1 MRKGFFTMQRRHFL
15 QGTATTALVAP
26 LAAPSIARA
35 QAKPIKVALGWINN
49 VEYAGV
55 FLAQENGYFKDEG
68 LEVTTLPGGPNAPPP
83 PVTVASG
90 GAEIG
95 YGVWLP
101 YLDAVARGND
111 FVLVAGTFPV
121 SPLGILS
128 LPAKPI
134 LKAADIVGKKIL
146 VQGPNERTAIDATL
160 ALNNLPKQWEGVP
173 AGFSPEPLLAK
184 AGDGYTAFG
193 TNQAVTL
200 EVKMNM
206 VRGKDF
212 FFTSFDSMGYKFYT
226 NLVFVK
232 RDYLAAN
239 RATVVGFLKGVTRGW
254 IEDLKDP
261 AVAARLCV
269 TKYGKDLGLDLKQQ
283 TRQNELQYAMLKS
296 PTKPDLPLLSLDKDA
311 IEGPMMAAAKASGR
325 ENLPSVD
332 KLCDLTVMQEV
343 HAALKKS

>member
-1 MRKGFFTMQRRHFL
+1 MQRRHFL
-15 QGTATTALVAP
+15 QGTAVAAATG
-26 LAAPSIARA
+26 LAAPAIYA
-35 QAKPIKVALGWINN
+35 QAKPVRVALGWINN

-55 FLAQENGYFKDEG
+55 WIGLENGYFKEEG
-68 LEVTTLPGGPNAPPP
+68 LDVKTLPGGPNAPPP

-95 YGVWLP
+95 YGNWLP

-111 FVLVAGTFPV
+111 FVLLAGTFPV

-128 LPAKPI
+128 LPGKPI
-134 LKAADIVGKKIL
+134 LKAADIVGKKLL

-160 ALNNLPKQWEGVP
+160 ALNNLPKQWEAVP

-212 FFTSFDSMGYKFYT
+212 FFTSFDSMGYRYYT

-239 RATVVGFLKGVTRGW
+239 RPVVVGYLKGLTRGW
-254 IEDLKDP
+254 IENGKDP
-261 AVAARLCV
+261 SVAAKLCV
-269 TKYGKDLGLDLKQQ
+269 TKYGADLGLDLKQQ
-283 TRQNELQYAMLKS
+283 TRQNELQIAMLKN
-296 PTKPDLPLLSLDKDA
+296 PDKPDLPLLVLDRDTLA
-311 IEGPMMAAAKASGR
+311 GPMYAAAKASGR
-325 ENLPSVD
+325 ENLPAID
-332 KLCDLTVMQEV
+332 KLCDFSVMQEV

>member
-1 MRKGFFTMQRRHFL
+1 MQRRHFL
-15 QGTATTALVAP
+15 QGTATAALVAP

-35 QAKPIKVALGWINN
+35 QAAKPIKVALGWINN

-68 LEVTTLPGGPNAPPP
+68 LDVTTLPGGPNAPPP

-101 YLDAVARGND
+101 YLDAIARGND

-254 IEDLKDP
+254 MEDLKDP

-325 ENLPSVD
+325 ENLPPAD
-332 KLCDLTVMQEV
+332 KLCDFTVMQEV
-343 HAALKKS
+343 HAALKKG

>member
-1 MRKGFFTMQRRHFL
+1 MQRRHFL
-15 QGTATTALVAP
+15 QGTAMAAATG
-26 LAAPSIARA
+26 LAAPAVRA
-35 QAKPIKVALGWINN
+35 QAKPVRVAFGWIYN
-49 VEYAGV
+49 VEYAGIWMA
-55 FLAQENGYFKDEG
+55 LENGYFKEEG
-68 LEVTTLPGGPNAPPP
+68 LDVTTLPGGPNAPPA

-95 YGVWLP
+95 YGTWLP
-101 YLDAVARGND
+101 YLDAINRGND
-111 FVLVAGTFPV
+111 FVLLAGTFPV

-128 LPAKPI
+128 LPGKPI

-146 VQGPNERTAIDATL
+146 AQGPNERTAIDATL
-160 ALNNLPKQWEGVP
+160 ALNNLPKTWDFVP

-212 FFTSFDSMGYKFYT
+212 FFTSFDSMGYRYYT

-239 RATVVGFLKGVTRGW
+239 RPIVVGYLRGLTRGW
-254 IEDLKDP
+254 IENAKDP
-261 AVAARLCV
+261 SVAAKLCV
-269 TKYGKDLGLDLKQQ
+269 TKYGADLGLDLKQQ
-283 TRQNELQYAMLKS
+283 TRQNELQIAMLKN
-296 PTKPDLPLLSLDKDA
+296 PDKPDLPLLTLDKDTLA
-311 IEGPMMAAAKASGR
+311 GPMYAAARASGR
-325 ENLPSVD
+325 D
-332 KLCDLTVMQEV
+332 KLPEIDQLCDFSVMQEV
-343 HAALKKS
+343 HASLKKS

>member
-1 MRKGFFTMQRRHFL
+1 MQRRHFL
-15 QGTATTALVAP
+15 QGTAVAAVAAP

-128 LPAKPI
+128 LAAKPI
-134 LKAADIVGKKIL
+134 LSAADIVGKKIL

-254 IEDLKDP
+254 MENMKDP

-325 ENLPSVD
+325 ENLPSAD
-332 KLCDLTVMQEV
+332 KLCDFTVMQEV
-343 HAALKKS
+343 HAALKKT

>member
-1 MRKGFFTMQRRHFL
+1 MQRRHFL
-15 QGTATTALVAP
+15 QGTVAAAGA
-26 LAAPSIARA
+26 LAAPAVHA

-55 FLAQENGYFKDEG
+55 WMGLEKGYFKEAG
-68 LEVTTLPGGPNAPPP
+68 LDVSTLPGGPNAPPP

-90 GAEIG
+90 KAEIG
-95 YGVWLP
+95 YGNWLP
-101 YLDAVARGND
+101 YLDALARGND
-111 FVLVAGTFPV
+111 FVLCAGTFPV

-128 LPAKPI
+128 LPGKPI

-146 VQGPNERTAIDATL
+146 AQGPNERTAIDATL
-160 ALNNLPKQWEGVP
+160 ALNNLPKQWEFVP

-200 EVKMNM
+200 EVKMGM

-212 FFTSFDSMGYKFYT
+212 FFTSFDSMGYRYYT

-239 RATVVGFLKGVTRGW
+239 RPIVLGYLKGLTRGW
-254 IEDLKDP
+254 MENAKDP
-261 AVAARLCV
+261 AVAAKLCV
-269 TKYGKDLGLDLKQQ
+269 EKYGADLGLDLKQQ
-283 TRQNELQYAMLKS
+283 TRQNELQIAMLKN
-296 PTKPDLPLLSLDKDA
+296 PDKPSLPLLVLDRDTLA
-311 IEGPMMAAAKASGR
+311 GPMYAAAKASGR
-325 ENLPSVD
+325 DKLPEID
-332 KLCDLTVMQEV
+332 KLCDFSLMEEV
-343 HAALKKS
+343 HASLKKG

>member
-1 MRKGFFTMQRRHFL
+1 MQRRHFL
-15 QGTATTALVAP
+15 QGTAVAAAG
-26 LAAPSIARA
+26 LAAPAVHA
-35 QAKPIKVALGWINN
+35 QAKPVRVALGWINN

-55 FLAQENGYFKDEG
+55 WMGLENGYFKEEG
-68 LEVTTLPGGPNAPPP
+68 LDVKTLPGGPNAPPP

-95 YGVWLP
+95 YGNWLP

-111 FVLVAGTFPV
+111 FVLLAGTFPV

-128 LPAKPI
+128 LPGKPI

-146 VQGPNERTAIDATL
+146 AQGPNERTAIDATL
-160 ALNNLPKQWEGVP
+160 ALNNLPKQWEFVP

-212 FFTSFDSMGYKFYT
+212 FFTSFDSMGYRYYT
-226 NLVFVK
+226 NLVFVQ
-232 RDYLAAN
+232 RAYLAAN
-239 RATVVGFLKGVTRGW
+239 RPVVLGYLRGLTRGW
-254 IEDLKDP
+254 IENAKDP
-261 AVAARLCV
+261 AVAAKLCV
-269 TKYGKDLGLDLKQQ
+269 TKYGADLGLDLKQQ
-283 TRQNELQYAMLKS
+283 TRQNELQIAMLKN
-296 PTKPDLPLLSLDKDA
+296 PDKPDLPLLTLDKDTLA
-311 IEGPMMAAAKASGR
+311 GPMYAAARASGR
-325 ENLPSVD
+325 DKLPEID
-332 KLCDLTVMQEV
+332 KLCDFSVMQEV
-343 HAALKKS
+343 HASLKKS

>member
-1 MRKGFFTMQRRHFL
+1 MQRRHFL
-15 QGTATTALVAP
+15 HASAAAA
-26 LAAPSIARA
+26 LAAPAIARA
-35 QAKPIKVALGWINN
+35 QGKPIKVALGWINN

-55 FLAQENGYFKDEG
+55 WLGLENGYFKAEG
-68 LEVTTLPGGPNAPPP
+68 LDITTLTGGPNAPPP

-146 VQGPNERTAIDATL
+146 AQGPNERTAIDATL
-160 ALNNLPKQWEGVP
+160 ALNNLPKQWEFVP

-184 AGDGYTAFG
+184 AGDGYTAYG

-232 RDYLAAN
+232 RDYLVAN
-239 RATVVGFLKGVTRGW
+239 RATVVGFLKGLTRGW
-254 IEDLKDP
+254 MEDLKDP
-261 AVAARLCV
+261 AVAAKLCV

-296 PTKPDLPLLSLDKDA
+296 PTKPDLPLLSLDKEA

-325 ENLPSVD
+325 ENIPPVD
-332 KLCDLTVMQEV
+332 KLCDFTVMQEV

>member
-1 MRKGFFTMQRRHFL
+1 MQRRHFL
-15 QGTATTALVAP
+15 QGTAMAAATG
-26 LAAPSIARA
+26 LAAPAVWA
-35 QAKPIKVALGWINN
+35 QAKPVRVALGWINN

-55 FLAQENGYFKDEG
+55 WMGLEKGYFKEEG
-68 LEVTTLPGGPNAPPP
+68 LDVKTLPGGPNAPPP

-95 YGVWLP
+95 YGNWLP
-101 YLDAVARGND
+101 YLDALARGND

-128 LPAKPI
+128 LPGKPI
-134 LKAADIVGKKIL
+134 LKAADIIGKKIL

-160 ALNNLPKQWEGVP
+160 ALNNLPKQWEFVP

-212 FFTSFDSMGYKFYT
+212 FFTSFDSMGYRYYT

-239 RATVVGFLKGVTRGW
+239 RPIVLGYLKGLTRGW
-254 IEDLKDP
+254 MENAKDP
-261 AVAARLCV
+261 AVAAKLV
-269 TKYGKDLGLDLKQQ
+269 VDKYGADLGLDLKQQ
-283 TRQNELQYAMLKS
+283 TRQNELQTGMLKNPDK
-296 PTKPDLPLLSLDKDA
+296 PTLPLLVLDKDTIA
-311 IEGPMMAAAKASGR
+311 GPMYAAAKASGR
-325 ENLPSVD
+325 ENLPPID
-332 KLCDLTVMQEV
+332 KLCDFSLMEEV
-343 HAALKKS
+343 HASLKKG

>member
-1 MRKGFFTMQRRHFL
+1 MQRRRFL
-15 QGTATTALVAP
+15 QGTAVAAAGG
-26 LAAPSIARA
+26 LAAPAVRA
-35 QAKPIKVALGWINN
+35 QAKPVRVAIGWINN

-55 FLAQENGYFKDEG
+55 WMGLEKGYFKEEG
-68 LEVTTLPGGPNAPPP
+68 LDVKTLPGGPNAPPP

-95 YGVWLP
+95 YGNWLP
-101 YLDAVARGND
+101 YLDAINRGND

-128 LPAKPI
+128 LPGKPI

-146 VQGPNERTAIDATL
+146 AQGPNERTAIDATL
-160 ALNNLPKQWEGVP
+160 GLNKLPKQWEFVP

-184 AGDGYTAFG
+184 AGDGYTGFG

-212 FFTSFDSMGYKFYT
+212 FFTSFDSMGYRYYT

-239 RATVVGFLKGVTRGW
+239 RPIVLGYLRGLTRGW
-254 IEDLKDP
+254 MENAKDP
-261 AVAARLCV
+261 SVAAKLCV
-269 TKYGKDLGLDLKQQ
+269 TRYGADLGLDLKQQ
-283 TRQNELQYAMLKS
+283 TRQNELQIEMLKN
-296 PTKPDLPLLSLDKDA
+296 PDKPDLPLLTLDRDSLA
-311 IEGPMMAAAKASGR
+311 GPMYAAARASGR
-325 ENLPSVD
+325 ENLPD
-332 KLCDLTVMQEV
+332 IEKLCDFSVMQEV
-343 HAALKKS
+343 HASLKKG

>member
-1 MRKGFFTMQRRHFL
+1 MQRRHFL
-15 QGTATTALVAP
+15 HGTVAAAGA
-26 LAAPSIARA
+26 LAAPAVHA

-55 FLAQENGYFKDEG
+55 WMGLEKGYFKEAG
-68 LEVTTLPGGPNAPPP
+68 LDVSTLPGGPNAPPP

-90 GAEIG
+90 KAEIG
-95 YGVWLP
+95 YGNWLP
-101 YLDAVARGND
+101 YLDALARGND
-111 FVLVAGTFPV
+111 FVLCAGTFPV

-128 LPAKPI
+128 LPGKPI

-146 VQGPNERTAIDATL
+146 AQGPNERTAIDATL
-160 ALNNLPKQWEGVP
+160 ALNNLPKQWEFVP

-200 EVKMNM
+200 EVKMGM

-212 FFTSFDSMGYKFYT
+212 FFTSFDSMGYRYYT

-239 RATVVGFLKGVTRGW
+239 RPIVLGYLKGLTRGW
-254 IEDLKDP
+254 MENAKDP
-261 AVAARLCV
+261 AVAAKLCV
-269 TKYGKDLGLDLKQQ
+269 EKYGADLGLDLKQQ
-283 TRQNELQYAMLKS
+283 TRQNELQIAMLKN
-296 PTKPDLPLLSLDKDA
+296 PDKPSLPLLVLDRDTLA
-311 IEGPMMAAAKASGR
+311 GPMYAAAKASGR
-325 ENLPSVD
+325 DKLPEID
-332 KLCDLTVMQEV
+332 KLCDFSLMEEV
-343 HAALKKS
+343 HASLKKG

>member
-1 MRKGFFTMQRRHFL
+1 MQRRHFL
-15 QGTATTALVAP
+15 QAGMAAAGA
-26 LAAPSIARA
+26 LAAPAVQA
-35 QAKPIKVALGWINN
+35 QAKPVRVAIGWINN

-55 FLAQENGYFKDEG
+55 WMGLEKGYFKAEG
-68 LEVTTLPGGPNAPPP
+68 LDVTTLPGGPNAPQP

-90 GAEIG
+90 KAEIG
-95 YGVWLP
+95 YGNWLP
-101 YLDAVARGND
+101 YLDAISRGND

-128 LPAKPI
+128 LPGKPI

-146 VQGPNERTAIDATL
+146 AQGPNERTAIDATL
-160 ALNNLPKQWEGVP
+160 ALNHLPKQWEFVP

-200 EVKMNM
+200 EVKMGM

-212 FFTSFDSMGYKFYT
+212 FFTSFDSMGYRYYT

-239 RATVVGFLKGVTRGW
+239 RPIVVGYLKGLTRGW
-254 IEDLKDP
+254 MENARDP
-261 AVAARLCV
+261 AVAAKLV
-269 TKYGKDLGLDLKQQ
+269 VDKYGADLGLDLKQQ
-283 TRQNELQYAMLKS
+283 TRQNQLQIEMLKN
-296 PTKPDLPLLSLDKDA
+296 PDKPDLPLLVLDRETLA
-311 IEGPMMAAAKASGR
+311 GPMYAAAKASGR
-325 ENLPSVD
+325 ENLPPID
-332 KLCDLTVMQEV
+332 KLCDYSVMEEV

>member
-1 MRKGFFTMQRRHFL
+1 MQRRHFL
-15 QGTATTALVAP
+15 QGTAMAAATG
-26 LAAPSIARA
+26 LAAPAVWA
-35 QAKPIKVALGWINN
+35 QAKPVRVALGWINN

-55 FLAQENGYFKDEG
+55 WMALENGYFKEEG
-68 LEVTTLPGGPNAPPP
+68 LDVKTLPGGPNAPPP

-95 YGVWLP
+95 YGTWLP
-101 YLDAVARGND
+101 YLDAINRGND

-146 VQGPNERTAIDATL
+146 AQGPNERTAIDATL
-160 ALNNLPKQWEGVP
+160 ALNNLPKTWDFVP
-173 AGFSPEPLLAK
+173 AGFSPEPLLSK
-184 AGDGYTAFG
+184 AGDGYTAYG

-212 FFTSFDSMGYKFYT
+212 FFTSFDSMGYKSFA

-232 RDYLAAN
+232 REYLQAE
-239 RATVVGFLKGVTRGW
+239 RATVVKFLRGLTRGW
-254 IEDLKDP
+254 TEDLKDP
-261 AVAARLCV
+261 AVAAKLAV
-269 TKYGKDLGLDLKQQ
+269 NKYGADLGLDLKQQ
-283 TRQNELQYAMLKS
+283 TRQNELQYEMLKN
-296 PTKPDLPLLSLDKDA
+296 PDKPGAPLLTLDRDT
-311 IEGPMMAAAKASGR
+311 IGGPMYAAAKASGR
-325 ENLPSVD
+325 DKLPEVD
-332 KLCDLTVMQEV
+332 KLCDFSVMTEV
-343 HAALKKS
+343 HASLKKS

>member
-1 MRKGFFTMQRRHFL
+1 MQRRHFL
-15 QGTATTALVAP
+15 QGTAAMAASAMVLGAPTAR
-26 LAAPSIARA
+26 S
-35 QAKPIKVALGWINN
+35 QGKPIRVALGWINN

-55 FLAQENGYFKDEG
+55 WMALENGYFKDEG
-68 LEVTTLPGGPNAPPP
+68 LDVKTLPGGPNAPPP
-83 PVTVASG
+83 PVTVAAG
-90 GAEIG
+90 NAEIG

-101 YLDAVARGND
+101 YLDAIARGND

-128 LPAKPI
+128 LKDKPI

-160 ALNNLPKQWEGVP
+160 ALNNLPKQWDPVP

-184 AGDGYTAFG
+184 AGDGYTAYG

-212 FFTSFDSMGYKFYT
+212 HFTSFDSMGYKFYT

-232 RDYLAAN
+232 RDWLAAN
-239 RATVVGFLKGVTRGW
+239 RPVVVGFLRALTRGW
-254 IEDLKDP
+254 MEDLKDP
-261 AVAARLCV
+261 AVAAKLCV
-269 TKYGKDLGLDLKQQ
+269 TKYGADLGLDLNQQ

-296 PTKPDLPLLSLDKDA
+296 PTKPDLPLLSLDRDA
-311 IEGPMMAAAKASGR
+311 IAGPMFAAAKASGR
-325 ENLPSVD
+325 ENLPAVD
-332 KLCDLTVMQEV
+332 KLCDFSLMQEV
-343 HAALKKS
+343 HASLKKS

>member
-1 MRKGFFTMQRRHFL
+1 MQRRHFL
-15 QGTATTALVAP
+15 QGTVAAASA
-26 LAAPSIARA
+26 LAAPAVQA
-35 QAKPIKVALGWINN
+35 QAKPVRVAIGWINN

-55 FLAQENGYFKDEG
+55 WMGLEKGYFKEEG
-68 LEVTTLPGGPNAPPP
+68 LDLKTLPGGPNAPPP

-95 YGVWLP
+95 YGNWLP
-101 YLDAVARGND
+101 YLDALARGND

-128 LPAKPI
+128 LPGKPI
-134 LKAADIVGKKIL
+134 LKAADIIGKKIL
-146 VQGPNERTAIDATL
+146 AQGPNERTAIDATL
-160 ALNNLPKQWEGVP
+160 GLNKLPTQWEYIP

-184 AGDGYTAFG
+184 AGDGYTAYG

-232 RDYLAAN
+232 RDYLKAN
-239 RATVVGFLKGVTRGW
+239 RPIVLGYLKGLTRGW
-254 IEDLKDP
+254 MENAKDP
-261 AVAARLCV
+261 AVAAKLCV
-269 TKYGKDLGLDLKQQ
+269 TKYGADLGLDLKQQ

-296 PTKPDLPLLSLDKDA
+296 PTKPDLPLLSLDRDA
-311 IEGPMMAAAKASGR
+311 IAGPMFAAAKASGR
-325 ENLPSVD
+325 ENLPEVD
-332 KLCDLTVMQEV
+332 KLCDFTVMQEV

>member
-1 MRKGFFTMQRRHFL
+1 MKRRHFL
-15 QGTATTALVAP
+15 HATAVTAAG
-26 LAAPSIARA
+26 LAAPAVHA
-35 QAKPIKVALGWINN
+35 QAKPVTAALGWINN

-55 FLAQENGYFKDEG
+55 WLALENGYFKDEG
-68 LEVTTLPGGPNAPPP
+68 LDVKTLPGGPNAPPP

-90 GAEIG
+90 GAEFG

-101 YLDAVARGND
+101 FLDAVGRGND

-128 LPAKPI
+128 LPGKPI

-146 VQGPNERTAIDATL
+146 AQGPNERTAIDATL
-160 ALNNLPKQWEGVP
+160 ALNNLPKTWDFVP

-184 AGDGYTAFG
+184 AGDGYTDYG

-212 FFTSFDSMGYKFYT
+212 FFTSFDSMGYKSFA

-232 RDYLAAN
+232 RDYLQAE
-239 RATVVGFLKGVTRGW
+239 RATVVKFLRGLTRGW
-254 IEDLKDP
+254 IENAKDP
-261 AVAARLCV
+261 AVAAKLCV
-269 TKYGKDLGLDLKQQ
+269 TKYGADLGLDLKQQ
-283 TRQNELQYAMLKS
+283 TRQNELQIGMLKN
-296 PTKPDLPLLSLDKDA
+296 PDKPDLPLLVLDKDT
-311 IEGPMMAAAKASGR
+311 ITGPMYAAAKASGR
-325 ENLPSVD
+325 ENLPPID
-332 KLCDLTVMQEV
+332 KLCDFSLMQEV
-343 HAALKKS
+343 HASLKKG

>member
-1 MRKGFFTMQRRHFL
+1 MQRRHFL
-15 QGTATTALVAP
+15 QAGMAAAGA
-26 LAAPSIARA
+26 LAAPAVQA
-35 QAKPIKVALGWINN
+35 QAKPVRVAIGWINN

-55 FLAQENGYFKDEG
+55 WMGLEKGYFKAEG
-68 LEVTTLPGGPNAPPP
+68 LDVTTLPGGPNAPQP

-90 GAEIG
+90 KAEIG
-95 YGVWLP
+95 YGNWLP
-101 YLDAVARGND
+101 YLDAISRGND

-128 LPAKPI
+128 LPGKPI

-146 VQGPNERTAIDATL
+146 AQGPNERTAIDATL
-160 ALNNLPKQWEGVP
+160 ALNHLPKQWEFVP

-200 EVKMNM
+200 EVKMGM

-212 FFTSFDSMGYKFYT
+212 FFTSFDSMGYRYYT

-239 RATVVGFLKGVTRGW
+239 RPIVVGYLKGLTRGW
-254 IEDLKDP
+254 MENARDP
-261 AVAARLCV
+261 AVAAKLV
-269 TKYGKDLGLDLKQQ
+269 VDKYGADLGLDLKQQ
-283 TRQNELQYAMLKS
+283 TRQNQLQIEMLKNPDK
-296 PTKPDLPLLSLDKDA
+296 PTLPFLVLDKETLA
-311 IEGPMMAAAKASGR
+311 GPMYAAAKASGR
-325 ENLPSVD
+325 ENLPPID
-332 KLCDLTVMQEV
+332 KLCDYSVMEEV

>member
-1 MRKGFFTMQRRHFL
+1 MQRRHFL
-15 QGTATTALVAP
+15 QGTAMAATTG
-26 LAAPSIARA
+26 LAAPAVRA
-35 QAKPIKVALGWINN
+35 QAKPVRAALGWINN

-55 FLAQENGYFKDEG
+55 WMGLENGYFKEEG
-68 LEVTTLPGGPNAPPP
+68 LDLKTLTGGPNAPPP
-83 PVTVASG
+83 PVTVAAG
-90 GAEIG
+90 GAEFG

-101 YLDAVARGND
+101 YLDAIARGND

-146 VQGPNERTAIDATL
+146 AQGPNERTAIDATL
-160 ALNNLPKQWEGVP
+160 ALNNLPKTWEFVP

-184 AGDGYTAFG
+184 AGDGYTAYG

-226 NLVFVK
+226 NLVFVQ
-232 RDYLAAN
+232 RAYLQAN
-239 RATVVGFLKGVTRGW
+239 RPTVVGFLRALTRGW
-254 IEDLKDP
+254 MENSKDP
-261 AVAARLCV
+261 AVAAKLCV
-269 TKYGKDLGLDLKQQ
+269 TKYGADLGLDLKQQ

-296 PTKPDLPLLSLDKDA
+296 PTKPDLPLLALDRDA
-311 IEGPMMAAAKASGR
+311 IAGPMFAAAKASGR
-325 ENLPSVD
+325 ENLPEVD
-332 KLCDLTVMQEV
+332 KLCDFSVMTEV
-343 HAALKKS
+343 TASLKKS

>member
-1 MRKGFFTMQRRHFL
+1 M
-15 QGTATTALVAP
+15 QGTAGAAATG
-26 LAAPSIARA
+26 LAAPAVLA
-35 QAKPIKVALGWINN
+35 QAKPVRVALGWINN

-55 FLAQENGYFKDEG
+55 WMALENGYFKEEG
-68 LEVTTLPGGPNAPPP
+68 LDVKTLPGGPNAPPP

-95 YGVWLP
+95 YGTWLP
-101 YLDAVARGND
+101 YLDAVNRGND

-146 VQGPNERTAIDATL
+146 AQGPNERTAIDATL
-160 ALNNLPKQWEGVP
+160 ALNNLPKTWDFVP
-173 AGFSPEPLLAK
+173 AGFSPEPLLSK
-184 AGDGYTAFG
+184 AGDGYTAYG

-212 FFTSFDSMGYKFYT
+212 FFTSFDSMGYKSFA

-232 RDYLAAN
+232 REYLQAE
-239 RATVVGFLKGVTRGW
+239 RATVVKFLRGLTRGW
-254 IEDLKDP
+254 TEDLKDP
-261 AVAARLCV
+261 AVAAKLAV
-269 TKYGKDLGLDLKQQ
+269 DKYGADLGLDLKQQ
-283 TRQNELQYAMLKS
+283 TRQNELQFEMLKN
-296 PTKPDLPLLSLDKDA
+296 PDKPGAPLLTLDRDT
-311 IEGPMMAAAKASGR
+311 IGGPMYAAAKASGR
-325 ENLPSVD
+325 DKLPEVD
-332 KLCDLTVMQEV
+332 KLCEFSVMTEV
-343 HAALKKS
+343 HASLKKS